1 VTGSEQ
7 LASLQ
12 THAMHDDRIAGLVLS
27 GSAARG
33 MATAMSDVDVY
44 VVLREP
50 VAGWSTTR
58 SYEIDTI
65 YTTLGELATLPSDP
79 GSWGFRWSFAW
90 ARVLLDK
97 GGVAQAVHA
106 QATLT
111 DSEVSACLDH
121 YLDGYINFVYRS
133 LKSARD
139 GQAWEQRMDA
149 VESVPWLLWCVFA
162 FANRIRPYNKYL
174 QWELREHP
182 FPNAPWNQVPLTDL
196 LDRILDDGD
205 PAAQRELY
213 QLVEAEAIRRG
224 KRPIIDAWGDDIE
237 LLRR

>member
-1 VTGSEQ
+1 MRDE
-7 LASLQ
+7 
-12 THAMHDDRIAGLVLS
+12 RIAGLVLS

-33 MATAMSDVDVY
+33 VATAHSDVDVY
-44 VVLREP
+44 VVVHQP

-58 SYEIDTI
+58 SRDIDTI
-65 YTTLGELATLPSDP
+65 YTTLEELSAPPSDP
-79 GSWGFRWSFAW
+79 AEWGLRWSFAW

-111 DSEVSACLDH
+111 DAEVSACLDH

-139 GQAWEQRMDA
+139 GQTWEQRMDA

-162 FANRIRPYNKYL
+162 FDNRVRPYNKYL
-174 QWELREHP
+174 RWELREHP
-182 FPNAPWNQVPLTDL
+182 FMNEPWSHVPLTKL
-196 LDRILDDGD
+196 LERILADGD
-205 PAAQRELY
+205 PAAQRQLY
-213 QLVEAEAIRRG
+213 QLVEQEAIRRD
-224 KRPIIDAWGDDIE
+224 KRGIIDAWGDDIE
-237 LLRR
+237 LLRA